1 MKTSEYWAL
10 PSADDPENAGG
21 DSIGTA
27 GSAFSSGVDLS
38 GDGTLAH
45 DPNHVGN
52 HPPNASTST
61 AYGWIDHLP
70 SGPVDPIPGALQN
83 GVPITAN
90 SGLEDPHP
98 PEQSIKDF
106 SRYLFGTK
114 GKRETGNWL
123 DLAATSLNWW
133 ILDFAFYLLN
143 VNSAHIVPDMFATPD
158 SQAPYAEIFSNNWHT
173 LVAQSIGAV
182 LGGAIAIKIMNNF
195 SRKKIQMW
203 GFLAL
208 ALLFLVL
215 GVLYITM
222 LGSSGVAVI
231 IAIYVLCQLTFNIG
245 QYSRVQCFATSFID
259 EDDRS
264 EYHYLYREYDR
275 MRRKIDQS

>member
-1 MKTSEYWAL
+1 MYWTLDVKNDSNQALKTSEYWAL
-10 PSADDPENAGG
+10 PSTDDPENADG
-21 DSIGTA
+21 DSLGTARTA
-27 GSAFSSGVDLS
+27 GSAFSSNVNVPGDDTS
-38 GDGTLAH
+38 GQNH
-45 DPNHVGN
+45 DPVQH

-61 AYGWIDHLP
+61 GNDWVDYLP
-70 SGPVDPIPGALQN
+70 SGPVEPLDPVPGAPEN
-83 GVPITAN
+83 GVPITQGR
-90 SGLEDPHP
+90 GLEDPHP
-98 PEQSIKDF
+98 QEQSIKDF
-106 SRYLFGTK
+106 SRFLFGTK
-114 GKRETGNWL
+114 GKRDTGNWL
-123 DLAATSLNWW
+123 DLAATSLNWG

-158 SQAPYAEIFSNNWHT
+158 SQAPYAEMFSNSWHT

-208 ALLFLVL
+208 ALLFMVL

-245 QYSRVQCFATSFID
+245 QQLHSSHMLAIVY
-259 EDDRS
+259 
-264 EYHYLYREYDR
+264 
-275 MRRKIDQS
+275 